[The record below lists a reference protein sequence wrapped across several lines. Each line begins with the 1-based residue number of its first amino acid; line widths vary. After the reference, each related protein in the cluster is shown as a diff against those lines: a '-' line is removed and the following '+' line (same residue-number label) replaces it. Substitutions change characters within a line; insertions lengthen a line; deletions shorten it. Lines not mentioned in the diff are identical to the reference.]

1 MAYEVNEDILYD
13 YDENSAIDDDD
24 EIDSVLSGESGKRE
38 PYQRS
43 IPDLSSFQLLT
54 KKRKFT
60 NFFF

>member
-38 PYQRS
+38 RYQRS

-54 KKRKFT
+54 KKIY
-60 NFFF
+60 